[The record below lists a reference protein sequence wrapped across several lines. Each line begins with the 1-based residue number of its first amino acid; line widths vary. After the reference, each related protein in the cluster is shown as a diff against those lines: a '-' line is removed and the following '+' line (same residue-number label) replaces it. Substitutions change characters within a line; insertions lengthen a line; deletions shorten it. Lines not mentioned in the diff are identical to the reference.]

1 MNTRLDRV
9 LLLKHFKRQSIFD
22 RFFEHRDSLII
33 QYKNGDITKR
43 EFLEGNF
50 DFVQKIKLKPFSKV
64 DSYEKGIYNYQYY
77 NVLAKYYNMLA
88 ADIKDD
94 INFARQY
101 KSCRY
106 KANYY
111 YNEKDKATLQL
122 LRFLEFKNIEAYFI
136 KVESEYL
143 KDKLYEI
150 VLKDYEFAIFHSK
163 SNWLL
168 RILREEGVF
177 IEKKKVSLIDG
188 YINEKY

>member
-1 MNTRLDRV
+1 M
-9 LLLKHFKRQSIFD
+9 LLLKQFKRQSIFD

-50 DFVQKIKLKPFSKV
+50 DFVQRVKLKPFSRV
-64 DSYEKGIYNYQYY
+64 DSFEKGIYNYQYN

-94 INFARQY
+94 INFAKQY

-143 KDKLYEI
+143 NDKLYEI

-168 RILREEGVF
+168 KILRDEGIF
-177 IEKKKVSLIDG
+177 FEKKRTSLIDG

>member
-9 LLLKHFKRQSIFD
+9 LLLKRFKRQSIFD

-50 DFVQKIKLKPFSKV
+50 EFVQRIKLKPFSKV
-64 DSYEKGIYNYQYY
+64 DSFEKGMYNYQYY
-77 NVLAKYYNMLA
+77 NVLAKYYNMLS
-88 ADIKDD
+88 ADIKNDP
-94 INFARQY
+94 NFVKQY

-122 LRFLEFKNIEAYFI
+122 LRFLQFKNVEAYFI

-150 VLKDYEFAIFHSK
+150 VLLDYKYAIFHSK
-163 SNWLL
+163 SKWLL
-168 RILREEGVF
+168 KILREEGVF
-177 IEKKKVSLIDG
+177 IEKKRTSLIDS
-188 YINEKY
+188 YINERY

>member
-9 LLLKHFKRQSIFD
+9 LLLKQFRKESIFD
-22 RFFEHRDSLII
+22 RFFKHRDSLII
-33 QYKNGDITKR
+33 QYKNGDISKR
-43 EFLEGNF
+43 EFLEANF
-50 DFVQKIKLKPFSKV
+50 DFVQRIKLKPFSKV

-77 NVLAKYYNMLA
+77 NAIAKYYNMLS

-94 INFARQY
+94 FNFARQY

-122 LRFLEFKNIEAYFI
+122 LRFLEFENIEAYFI

-143 KDKLYEI
+143 NGKLYEI
-150 VLKDYEFAIFHSK
+150 VLKDYEYAIFHSK
-163 SNWLL
+163 SKWLL
-168 RILREEGVF
+168 KILKEEGIFKEV
-177 IEKKKVSLIDG
+177 KKTSLIDE

>member
-1 MNTRLDRV
+1 V
-9 LLLKHFKRQSIFD
+9 LVLKQFKRQSIFD

-33 QYKNGDITKR
+33 QYKNGDISKR

-64 DSYEKGIYNYQYY
+64 DSFEKGIYNYQYN
-77 NVLAKYYNMLA
+77 NVLAKYYNMLS

-94 INFARQY
+94 TNFSKQY

-143 KDKLYEI
+143 NDKLYEI
-150 VLKDYEFAIFHSK
+150 VLMDYEYAIFHSK

-168 RILREEGVF
+168 KILREEGIF
-177 IEKKKVSLIDG
+177 YEKKKTSLIDG

>member
-9 LLLKHFKRQSIFD
+9 LLLKQFRKDGIFD
-22 RFFEHRDSLII
+22 KFFKHRDSLII
-33 QYKNGDITKR
+33 QYKNGDISKR

-50 DFVQKIKLKPFSKV
+50 EFVQKIRLKPFSKV
-64 DSYEKGIYNYQYY
+64 DSFEKGIYNYQYY

-94 INFARQY
+94 PNFARQY

-122 LRFLEFKNIEAYFI
+122 LRFLEFENVEAYFI
-136 KVESEYL
+136 KVESIYL

-150 VLKDYEFAIFHSK
+150 VLKDYEYAIFHSK
-163 SNWLL
+163 SKWLL
-168 RILREEGVF
+168 KILREEGIF
-177 IEKKKVSLIDG
+177 IEKKKTSLIDG